1 MVESIIICIDR
12 LSNSV
17 NVIQLGLNS
26 LLLKQLDDIYIFSYY
41 QEASI
46 TMISRKIKSFISIFL
61 ITLSILLIS
70 PLVYGQNETSNGD
83 KIDGYPVVLNDQILF
98 KIQAPTG
105 SFSSEERAETITTR
119 LEKFA
124 EDNSLSIDS
133 IKLESSDNITS
144 IIAEDKIL
152 ATLTEEDADAA
163 RKSRQELAEE
173 YLEIIKTSVN
183 QFREERTL
191 TARIFSLVW
200 TLIATLSL
208 FLILKIINII
218 FPRIFNLLNRWRET
232 IIPSLRIQNVELI
245 TSAQV
250 AEVLIGIIKFIRVII
265 FLAIIF
271 LYIPFVLSF
280 FPLTRKISSKIFD
293 YILQANLFIYESV
306 INYIPNI
313 FMVGLIVLCTYYII
327 RFCKFIFKELE
338 RGNITI
344 PGFYQDWATPTY
356 NILQFL
362 IIALAAVIA
371 FPYLPGFD
379 SPAFRGISVFLG
391 ILFSLGSTSAVANT
405 VGGVILIYTRAFQLG
420 DRVQIG
426 DIIGDIEDK
435 TLLVTRIRTPKNV
448 IVTLPNATVL
458 NSNVINF
465 SASARETGIPL
476 IISTT
481 ITLGYDVPWRKVHQV
496 LLAAADMTNSLLKD
510 PKPFVLQT
518 SLDDF
523 YVSYELNVYTDKT
536 RKLFYIY
543 SDLHQ
548 HIQDKC
554 NESDI
559 EILSPHYSALRDGNQ
574 NTIPANY
581 LPKDYQIPGFKIE
594 NLGK

>member
-1 MVESIIICIDR
+1 MT
-12 LSNSV
+12 
-17 NVIQLGLNS
+17 
-26 LLLKQLDDIYIFSYY
+26 K
-41 QEASI
+41 
-46 TMISRKIKSFISIFL
+46 KIKTFL
-61 ITLSILLIS
+61 IIVLITFSLIIS
-70 PLVYGQNETSNGD
+70 PGVYGQNNDINGD
-83 KIDGYPVVLNDQILF
+83 KIDGYPVILNDQTLF

-105 SFSSEERAETITTR
+105 SFSPEERANTITNR

-124 EDNSLSIDS
+124 EDNALPIES
-133 IKLESSDNITS
+133 IKIESQENITS

-152 ATLTEEDADAA
+152 ATLTEEDANAA
-163 RKSRQELAEE
+163 RKPRQELAEE
-173 YLEIIKTSVN
+173 YLETIKTSVN

-191 TARIFSLVW
+191 ISRIFSLVW
-200 TLIATLSL
+200 TVIATLSL
-208 FLILKIINII
+208 LLIFKLMDLI
-218 FPRIFNLLNRWRET
+218 FPRIFNLLDSWKNRV
-232 IIPSLRIQNVELI
+232 IPSIRIQNVNLI
-245 TSAQV
+245 SSSQV
-250 AEVLIGIIKFIRVII
+250 TDSLIALIKLTRVVLVLLI
-265 FLAIIF
+265 LF
-271 LYIPFVLSF
+271 LYVPFILSF
-280 FPLTRKISSKIFD
+280 FPLTRKISKQIFE
-293 YILQANLFIYESV
+293 YIFKAILYISESV
-306 INYIPNI
+306 VDYIPNI
-313 FMVGLIVLCTYYII
+313 FMIGLIAVSTYYII

-356 NILQFL
+356 NIIQFL

-371 FPYLPGFD
+371 FPYLPGFN
-379 SPAFRGISVFLG
+379 SPAFQGISVFLG

-405 VGGVILIYTRAFQLG
+405 VGGIILIYTRAFQLG
-420 DRVQIG
+420 DRVQID

-458 NSNVINF
+458 NSNVVNF

-476 IISTT
+476 IICTT
-481 ITLGYDVPWRKVHQV
+481 ITLGYDVPWRKVYQV
-496 LLAAADMTNSLLKD
+496 LLAAADATDSLLKD

-548 HIQDKC
+548 SIQDKC
-554 NESDI
+554 NEADI

-574 NTIPANY
+574 NTIPADY
-581 LPKDYQIPGFKIE
+581 LPKDYKVPGFKIE
-594 NLGK
+594 KM

>member
-1 MVESIIICIDR
+1 MKNK
-12 LSNSV
+12 LT
-17 NVIQLGLNS
+17 S
-26 LLLKQLDDIYIFSYY
+26 LAI
-41 QEASI
+41 
-46 TMISRKIKSFISIFL
+46 
-61 ITLSILLIS
+61 ILLTTLLIVLSS
-70 PLVYGQNETSNGD
+70 PIVFGQNNEVTGN
-83 KIDGYPVVLNDQILF
+83 KIDGYPVILNDQTLF

-105 SFSSEERAETITTR
+105 SFSPEERADTITTR

-124 EDNSLSIDS
+124 EDSSLSIDS
-133 IKLESSDNITS
+133 IKLETKEQITS
-144 IIAEDKIL
+144 LIAEDKIL
-152 ATLTEEDADAA
+152 ATLTEEDANAA
-163 RKSRQELAEE
+163 RKSRQELADE
-173 YLEIIKTSVN
+173 YLEIIKTSIG

-191 TARIFSLVW
+191 VARIFSLVW
-200 TLIATLSL
+200 TVIATLSL
-208 FLILKIINII
+208 FLIIKLMDII
-218 FPRIFNLLNRWRET
+218 FPKIFNLLNRWKDE
-232 IIPSLRIQNVELI
+232 IIPSFRIQNVDLI
-245 TSAQV
+245 SSAQV
-250 AEVLIGIIKFIRVII
+250 TEVLIGIVKLIRVIV
-265 FLAIIF
+265 FLLILF
-271 LYIPFVLSF
+271 LYIPFILSF

-293 YILQANLFIYESV
+293 YILQASLFISEAI

-327 RFCKFIFKELE
+327 RFCKFIFRELE
-338 RGNITI
+338 RGDITI
-344 PGFYQDWATPTY
+344 PGFYQDWAIPTY

-362 IIALAAVIA
+362 IIALAAVVA

-391 ILFSLGSTSAVANT
+391 VLFSLGSTSAVANT

-448 IVTLPNATVL
+448 IVTLPNAAVL
-458 NSNVINF
+458 NSNVVNF

-481 ITLGYDVPWRKVHQV
+481 ITLGYDVPWRKVYQV
-496 LLAAADMTNSLLKD
+496 LLAAAETTESLLKD
-510 PKPFVLQT
+510 PQPFVLQT

-548 HIQDKC
+548 NIQDKC
-554 NESDI
+554 NEADI
-559 EILSPHYSALRDGNQ
+559 EILSPHYSAIRDGNQ

-581 LPKDYQIPGFKIE
+581 LPKDYQAPGFKIE
-594 NLGK
+594 NLGNLLNKNNSE

>member
-1 MVESIIICIDR
+1 MTNQLKRFLIIVIII
-12 LSNSV
+12 LSV
-17 NVIQLGLNS
+17 V
-26 LLLKQLDDIYIFSYY
+26 
-41 QEASI
+41 
-46 TMISRKIKSFISIFL
+46 
-61 ITLSILLIS
+61 IS
-70 PLVYGQNETSNGD
+70 PLVYGQDESSNGN
-83 KIDGYPVVLNDQILF
+83 KIDGYPVILNDQTLF

-105 SFSSEERAETITTR
+105 SFSPEERAETITNR

-124 EDNSLSIDS
+124 EDNLLPIDS
-133 IKLESSDNITS
+133 IKIENQANITS

-152 ATLTEEDADAA
+152 ATLTDEDGNAA
-163 RKSRQELAEE
+163 RKSRQALAEE
-173 YLEIIKTSVN
+173 YLEIIKTSIN

-191 TARIFSLVW
+191 IARIFSLVW
-200 TLIATLSL
+200 TVIATLSL
-208 FLILKIINII
+208 LLIFKLMDLI
-218 FPRIFNLLNRWRET
+218 FPRIFRLLDTWKDT
-232 IIPSLRIQNVELI
+232 VIPSLRIQNVNLI
-245 TSAQV
+245 TSTQV
-250 AEVLIGIIKFIRVII
+250 TDTLIATIKLVRVVLVLLI
-265 FLAIIF
+265 LF
-271 LYIPFVLSF
+271 LYIPFILSF
-280 FPLTRKISSKIFD
+280 FPLTRKISGQIFD
-293 YILQANLFIYESV
+293 YIIKAIFYISES
-306 INYIPNI
+306 ILNYIPNI
-313 FMVGLIVLCTYYII
+313 FMIGLIILSTYYII

-362 IIALAAVIA
+362 IVALAAVVA

-458 NSNVINF
+458 NSNVVNF

-481 ITLGYDVPWRKVHQV
+481 VTLGYDVPWRTVHEV
-496 LLAAADMTNSLLKD
+496 LLTAADLTGSLLKD

-548 HIQDKC
+548 NIQDKC

-559 EILSPHYSALRDGNQ
+559 EILSPHYSAIRDGNQ

-581 LPKDYQIPGFKIE
+581 LPKDYQVPGFRIE
-594 NLGK
+594 NLGNNINK

>member
-1 MVESIIICIDR
+1 MF
-12 LSNSV
+12 LTT
-17 NVIQLGLNS
+17 S
-26 LLLKQLDDIYIFSYY
+26 LRFK
-41 QEASI
+41 
-46 TMISRKIKSFISIFL
+46 TMNNKIKSIKSCIAILL
-61 ITLSILLIS
+61 ITLSFVLIS
-70 PLVYGQNETSNGD
+70 PLVYGQDDSGNGA
-83 KIDGYPVVLNDQILF
+83 KIDGYPVILNDQTLF

-105 SFSSEERAETITTR
+105 SFSPEERAETITTR
-119 LEKFA
+119 LENFA

-163 RKSRQELAEE
+163 RKPRQELADE
-173 YLEIIKTSVN
+173 YLEIIKTSIS

-200 TLIATLSL
+200 TGIATLSL
-208 FLILKIINII
+208 FLILKIMDII
-218 FPRIFNLLNRWRET
+218 FPRIVNLLNRWKET
-232 IIPSLRIQNVELI
+232 IIPGFRVQNVELI
-245 TSAQV
+245 TAAQV
-250 AEVLIGIIKFIRVII
+250 TEVLIGIIKCIRVII
-265 FLAIIF
+265 FLLILF

-280 FPLTRKISSKIFD
+280 FALTRKISSKIFD
-293 YILQANLFIYESV
+293 YILQANRFISESV

-327 RFCKFIFKELE
+327 RFCKFIFHELE
-338 RGNITI
+338 RGNISI
-344 PGFYQDWATPTY
+344 PGFYQDWAIPTY

-405 VGGVILIYTRAFQLG
+405 VGGVILIYTRSFQLG

-458 NSNVINF
+458 NSNVVNF
-465 SASARETGIPL
+465 TASARETGIPL

-481 ITLGYDVPWRKVHQV
+481 VTLGYDVPWRTVHQV
-496 LLAAADMTNSLLKD
+496 LLGAADETESLLKD

-523 YVSYELNVYTDKT
+523 YVSYELNVYTGKT
-536 RKLFYIY
+536 RKLYYIY

-548 HIQDKC
+548 NIQDKC
-554 NESDI
+554 NEADI
-559 EILSPHYSALRDGNQ
+559 EILSPHYSAIRDGNQ

-581 LPKDYQIPGFKIE
+581 LPKDYQAPGFRV
-594 NLGK
+594 NHLGK

>member
-1 MVESIIICIDR
+1 MAKKIRTFLIII
-12 LSNSV
+12 
-17 NVIQLGLNS
+17 
-26 LLLKQLDDIYIFSYY
+26 F
-41 QEASI
+41 
-46 TMISRKIKSFISIFL
+46 
-61 ITLSILLIS
+61 ITLSIIIS
-70 PLVYGQNETSNGD
+70 PLVYGQDDSSSNGN
-83 KIDGYPVVLNDQILF
+83 KIDGYPVILNDQILF

-105 SFSSEERAETITTR
+105 SFSPEERAETITNR

-124 EDNSLSIDS
+124 EDNTLSIES
-133 IKLESSDNITS
+133 IKIENQENITS

-152 ATLTEEDADAA
+152 ATLTEEDGSAA
-163 RKSRQELAEE
+163 RKSRQALAEE
-173 YLEIIKTSVN
+173 YLEIIETSIN

-191 TARIFSLVW
+191 IARIFSLVW
-200 TLIATLSL
+200 TVIATLSL
-208 FLILKIINII
+208 LLIFKLMDLI
-218 FPRIFNLLNRWRET
+218 FPRIFSLLDSWKDT
-232 IIPSLRIQNVELI
+232 VIPSFRIQNVNLI
-245 TSAQV
+245 SSTQV
-250 AEVLIGIIKFIRVII
+250 TDTLIGIIKLIRVII
-265 FLAIIF
+265 VLLILF
-271 LYIPFVLSF
+271 LYVPFILSF

-293 YILQANLFIYESV
+293 YIIKAIFYISES
-306 INYIPNI
+306 ILNYIPNI
-313 FMVGLIVLCTYYII
+313 FMIGLIALSTYYII

-344 PGFYQDWATPTY
+344 PGFYQDWAIPTY

-362 IIALAAVIA
+362 IIALAAVVA

-426 DIIGDIEDK
+426 DVIGDIEDK

-458 NSNVINF
+458 NSNVVNF

-496 LLAAADMTNSLLKD
+496 LLAAADVTHSLLKD

-523 YVSYELNVYTDKT
+523 YVSYELNVYTNKT
-536 RKLFYIY
+536 RRLFEIY
-543 SDLHQ
+543 SDIHQ
-548 HIQDKC
+548 NIQDKC
-554 NESDI
+554 NEADI

-581 LPKDYQIPGFKIE
+581 LPKDYQAPGFRID
-594 NLGK
+594 NLGNNLNNH

>member
-1 MVESIIICIDR
+1 MK
-12 LSNSV
+12 N
-17 NVIQLGLNS
+17 QL
-26 LLLKQLDDIYIFSYY
+26 
-41 QEASI
+41 
-46 TMISRKIKSFISIFL
+46 KSFL
-61 ITLSILLIS
+61 IIVTLTLSLTLFS
-70 PLVYGQNETSNGD
+70 PIVSGQNNEVTGN
-83 KIDGYPVVLNDQILF
+83 KIDGYPVILNEQTLF
-98 KIQAPTG
+98 KIQVPTG
-105 SFSSEERAETITTR
+105 SFSSEERADTITTR

-124 EDNSLSIDS
+124 EDSSLSIDS
-133 IKLESSDNITS
+133 IKLETKEQITS

-152 ATLTEEDADAA
+152 ATLTEEDANAA
-163 RKSRQELAEE
+163 RKSRQELADE
-173 YLEIIKTSVN
+173 YLEFIKTSIG

-191 TARIFSLVW
+191 VARIFSLVW
-200 TLIATLSL
+200 TVIATLSL
-208 FLILKIINII
+208 FLIIKLMDII
-218 FPRIFNLLNRWRET
+218 FPKIFNLLNRWKDE
-232 IIPSLRIQNVELI
+232 IIPSFRIQNVDLI
-245 TSAQV
+245 SSAQV
-250 AEVLIGIIKFIRVII
+250 TEVLIGIVKIIRVII
-265 FLAIIF
+265 CLLILF
-271 LYIPFVLSF
+271 LYIPFILSF

-293 YILQANLFIYESV
+293 YILQATLFISESI

-313 FMVGLIVLCTYYII
+313 FMVGLIILCTYYII
-327 RFCKFIFKELE
+327 RFCQFVFRELE
-338 RGNITI
+338 RGNISI
-344 PGFYQDWATPTY
+344 PGFYQDWAIPTY

-362 IIALAAVIA
+362 IIALAAVVA

-391 ILFSLGSTSAVANT
+391 VLFSLGSTSAVANT

-448 IVTLPNATVL
+448 IVTLPNAAVL
-458 NSNVINF
+458 NSNVVNF

-496 LLAAADMTNSLLKD
+496 LLAAAEVTESLLKE
-510 PKPFVLQT
+510 PQPFVLQT

-548 HIQDKC
+548 NIQDKC
-554 NESDI
+554 NEADI
-559 EILSPHYSALRDGNQ
+559 EILSPHYSAIRDGNQ

-581 LPKDYQIPGFKIE
+581 LPKDYQAPGFKVE
-594 NLGK
+594 NLGNLFNKNKSE

>member
-1 MVESIIICIDR
+1 MR
-12 LSNSV
+12 KKLKNF
-17 NVIQLGLNS
+17 
-26 LLLKQLDDIYIFSYY
+26 LLVLV
-41 QEASI
+41 
-46 TMISRKIKSFISIFL
+46 
-61 ITLSILLIS
+61 ITLSIVVS
-70 PLVYGQNETSNGD
+70 PFVYAQDNQETAN
-83 KIDGYPVVLNDQILF
+83 KIDGYPVILNDDILF

-105 SFSSEERAETITTR
+105 SFSSEERASTITHR
-119 LEKFA
+119 LETFA
-124 EDNSLSIDS
+124 EDNSLSVES
-133 IKLESSDNITS
+133 IELETQDNITS
-144 IIAEDKIL
+144 IIAEDTIL
-152 ATLTEEDADAA
+152 ATLTEEDANAA
-163 RKSRQELAEE
+163 RKTRQELSEE
-173 YLEIIKTSVN
+173 YLEIIKTSIT

-191 TARIFSLVW
+191 IAKIFSLVW
-200 TLIATLSL
+200 TLLATLSL
-208 FLILKIINII
+208 LLIFTLMDLV
-218 FPRIFNLLNRWRET
+218 FPKIFNLLNRWKDT
-232 IIPSLRIQNVELI
+232 VIPSLRIQNVNLI
-245 TSAQV
+245 SSTQV
-250 AEVLIGIIKFIRVII
+250 TNTLIAVIKTIRVILVLLI
-265 FLAIIF
+265 LF
-271 LYIPFVLSF
+271 LYIPFILRF
-280 FPLTRKISSKIFD
+280 FPLTRKISQQIFD
-293 YILQANLFIYESV
+293 YIFKAVLYISESV
-306 INYIPNI
+306 LNYIPNI
-313 FMVGLIVLCTYYII
+313 FMIGLIAVSTYYII
-327 RFCKFIFKELE
+327 RFCKFVFKELE

-362 IIALAAVIA
+362 IIALAAVVA
-371 FPYLPGFD
+371 VPYLPGFD

-391 ILFSLGSTSAVANT
+391 VLFSLGSTSAVANT

-496 LLAAADMTNSLLKD
+496 LLAAADVTDSLLKE

-523 YVSYELNVYTDKT
+523 YVSYELNVYTEKT
-536 RKLFYIY
+536 RRLFEIY
-543 SDLHQ
+543 SDIHQ
-548 HIQDKC
+548 NIQDKC

-574 NTIPANY
+574 NTIPSNY
-581 LPKDYQIPGFKIE
+581 LPKDYQAPGFRIE
-594 NLGK
+594 NLGNNVNKHS

>member
-1 MVESIIICIDR
+1 MHKKLR
-12 LSNSV
+12 
-17 NVIQLGLNS
+17 
-26 LLLKQLDDIYIFSYY
+26 
-41 QEASI
+41 
-46 TMISRKIKSFISIFL
+46 SFISIVL
-61 ITLSILLIS
+61 IALSVIFIS
-70 PLVYGQNETSNGD
+70 PLVHGQDNIIDGD
-83 KIDGYPVVLNDQILF
+83 VIDGYAVILNEQTLF

-105 SFSSEERAETITTR
+105 SFSPEERANTITTR

-124 EDNSLSIDS
+124 EDNTLSVDS
-133 IKLESSDNITS
+133 IKLESTDTITS
-144 IIAEDKIL
+144 IIADDKIL
-152 ATLTEEDADAA
+152 ATLTQEDADAA
-163 RKSRQELAEE
+163 RKTRQELGEE
-173 YLEIIKTSVN
+173 YLEIITTSIT

-191 TARIFSLVW
+191 VARILSLVW
-200 TLIATLSL
+200 TAISTLSL
-208 FLILKIINII
+208 FCIFKIMDLI
-218 FPRIFNLLNRWRET
+218 FPRIFNLLESWKDRV
-232 IIPSLRIQNVELI
+232 IPSLRIQNVNLI
-245 TSAQV
+245 SSTQV
-250 AEVLIGIIKFIRVII
+250 TDGLIGFIKLVR
-265 FLAIIF
+265 AIIVLLILF
-271 LYIPFVLSF
+271 LYIPFILSF
-280 FPLTRKISSKIFD
+280 FPLTRKISRQIFE
-293 YILQANLFIYESV
+293 YIFRAIAYISESV
-306 INYIPNI
+306 IDYIPNV
-313 FMVGLIVLCTYYII
+313 FMIGLIAVSTYYVI
-327 RFCKFIFKELE
+327 RFSKFVFRELE
-338 RGNITI
+338 QGNITI

-356 NILQFL
+356 NIVQFL
-362 IIALAAVIA
+362 IIALGAVIA

-458 NSNVINF
+458 NSNVVNF

-481 ITLGYDVPWRKVHQV
+481 VTLGYDVPWRKVRQV
-496 LLAAADMTNSLLKD
+496 LLAAADETNALLKD
-510 PKPFVLQT
+510 TQPFVLQT

-548 HIQDKC
+548 NIQDKC
-554 NESDI
+554 NEADI

-581 LPKDYQIPGFKIE
+581 LPKNYQAPGFRIDKM
-594 NLGK
+594 

>member
-1 MVESIIICIDR
+1 M
-12 LSNSV
+12 N
-17 NVIQLGLNS
+17 
-26 LLLKQLDDIYIFSYY
+26 K
-41 QEASI
+41 
-46 TMISRKIKSFISIFL
+46 KIKSFINLVL
-61 ITLSILLIS
+61 IALSLVLIS
-70 PLVYGQNETSNGD
+70 FVVYGQDQSSNGN
-83 KIDGYPVVLNDQILF
+83 KIDGYPVILNDHTLF

-105 SFSSEERAETITTR
+105 SFSPEERANTITDR
-119 LEKFA
+119 LEKFS
-124 EDNSLSIDS
+124 EDNALPIESIE
-133 IKLESSDNITS
+133 LETQDNITS
-144 IIAEDKIL
+144 IIAGDKIL
-152 ATLTEEDADAA
+152 ATLTEEDANAA

-173 YLEIIKTSVN
+173 YLEIIKTSIN

-191 TARIFSLVW
+191 IARIFSLVW
-200 TLIATLSL
+200 TVLATLSL
-208 FLILKIINII
+208 LLIFKLMDLV
-218 FPRIFNLLNRWRET
+218 FPKLFNLLDRWKDT
-232 IIPSLRIQNVELI
+232 VIPSLRIQSVNLI
-245 TSAQV
+245 SSAQV
-250 AEVLIGIIKFIRVII
+250 TNSLIAVIKIIRVILVLLI
-265 FLAIIF
+265 LF
-271 LYIPFVLSF
+271 LYIPFILSF
-280 FPLTRKISSKIFD
+280 FPLTRKISSQIFD
-293 YILQANLFIYESV
+293 YIFKAILYISESV
-306 INYIPNI
+306 LNYIPNI
-313 FMVGLIVLCTYYII
+313 FMIGLIAVSTYYII
-327 RFCKFIFKELE
+327 RFCKFVFKELE

-362 IIALAAVIA
+362 IIALAAVVA

-458 NSNVINF
+458 NSNVVNF

-481 ITLGYDVPWRKVHQV
+481 VTLGYDVPWRKVHQV
-496 LLAAADMTNSLLKD
+496 LLAAADLTDSLLKD

-548 HIQDKC
+548 NIQDKC

-559 EILSPHYSALRDGNQ
+559 EILSPHYSAIRDGNQ

-581 LPKDYQIPGFKIE
+581 LPKDYQVPGFRIE
-594 NLGK
+594 NLGNNFNKH

>member
-1 MVESIIICIDR
+1 MS
-12 LSNSV
+12 
-17 NVIQLGLNS
+17 
-26 LLLKQLDDIYIFSYY
+26 K
-41 QEASI
+41 
-46 TMISRKIKSFISIFL
+46 KIKSFICFVL
-61 ITLSILLIS
+61 IALSLTFVS
-70 PLVYGQNETSNGD
+70 PLVYGQDESSSGN
-83 KIDGYPVVLNDQILF
+83 KIDGYPIILNDHTLF

-105 SFSSEERAETITTR
+105 SFSPEERAETINNR

-124 EDNSLSIDS
+124 EDNALSVDS
-133 IKLESSDNITS
+133 IKLEPQENITS
-144 IIAEDKIL
+144 IVAEDKIL
-152 ATLTEEDADAA
+152 ATLTEEDANAA
-163 RKSRQELAEE
+163 RKSRQELSEE
-173 YLEIIKTSVN
+173 YLEIIKTSIT

-191 TARIFSLVW
+191 IARIFSLVW
-200 TLIATLSL
+200 TVLATLSL
-208 FLILKIINII
+208 LLIFKLMDLV
-218 FPRIFNLLNRWRET
+218 FPKLFSLLDRWKDT
-232 IIPSLRIQNVELI
+232 VIPSLRIQNVNLI
-245 TSAQV
+245 SSTQV
-250 AEVLIGIIKFIRVII
+250 TNSLIAVIKIIRVILVLLI
-265 FLAIIF
+265 LF
-271 LYIPFVLSF
+271 LYVPFILSF
-280 FPLTRKISSKIFD
+280 FPLTRKISQQIFD
-293 YILQANLFIYESV
+293 YIFKAVLYISESV
-306 INYIPNI
+306 LNYIPNI
-313 FMVGLIVLCTYYII
+313 FMIGLIAVSTYYII
-327 RFCKFIFKELE
+327 RFCKFVFKELE

-362 IIALAAVIA
+362 IIALAAVVA

-420 DRVQIG
+420 DRVQID

-458 NSNVINF
+458 NSNVVNF

-496 LLAAADMTNSLLKD
+496 LLAAADVTESLLKD

-548 HIQDKC
+548 NIQDKC

-559 EILSPHYSALRDGNQ
+559 EILSPHYSAIRDGNQ

-581 LPKDYQIPGFKIE
+581 LPKDYQVPGFRIE
-594 NLGK
+594 NLGNNLNKH

>member
-1 MVESIIICIDR
+1 
-12 LSNSV
+12 
-17 NVIQLGLNS
+17 
-26 LLLKQLDDIYIFSYY
+26 
-41 QEASI
+41 
-46 TMISRKIKSFISIFL
+46 MI
-61 ITLSILLIS
+61 IS
-70 PLVYGQNETSNGD
+70 PVVYGRDNDINGD
-83 KIDGYPVVLNDQILF
+83 KIDGYPVILDDQTLF

-105 SFSSEERAETITTR
+105 SFSPEERANTITTR

-124 EDNSLSIDS
+124 EDNSLSIES
-133 IKLESSDNITS
+133 IKLETQENITS

-152 ATLTEEDADAA
+152 ATLTEEDANAA

-173 YLEIIKTSVN
+173 YLEIIKTSIS

-191 TARIFSLVW
+191 IARIFSLIW
-200 TLIATLSL
+200 TVIATLSL
-208 FLILKIINII
+208 LLIFKLMDLI
-218 FPRIFNLLNRWRET
+218 FPKIFTLLESWKDT
-232 IIPSLRIQNVELI
+232 VIPSCRIQNVNLI
-245 TSAQV
+245 SSSQV
-250 AEVLIGIIKFIRVII
+250 TDSLIGFIKLIRVII
-265 FLAIIF
+265 VLLILF
-271 LYIPFVLSF
+271 LYVPFILSF
-280 FPLTRKISSKIFD
+280 FPLTRKISKQIFE
-293 YILQANLFIYESV
+293 YIFKAILYISESV
-306 INYIPNI
+306 VDYIPNI
-313 FMVGLIVLCTYYII
+313 FMIGLIAVSTYYII
-327 RFCKFIFKELE
+327 RFSKFVFRELE

-356 NILQFL
+356 NIIQFL
-362 IIALAAVIA
+362 IIALAAVIV
-371 FPYLPGFD
+371 FPYLPGFN
-379 SPAFRGISVFLG
+379 SPAFQGISVFLG

-405 VGGVILIYTRAFQLG
+405 VGGIILIYTRAFQLG
-420 DRVQIG
+420 DRVQID

-458 NSNVINF
+458 NSNVVNF

-476 IISTT
+476 IICTT

-496 LLAAADMTNSLLKD
+496 LLAAADATDSLLKD
-510 PKPFVLQT
+510 PQPFVLQT

-548 HIQDKC
+548 NIQDQC
-554 NESDI
+554 NEADI

-581 LPKDYQIPGFKIE
+581 LPKDYQVPGFKIE
-594 NLGK
+594 KM